1 MGPLTVFVWWGSWSF
16 LNSYLF
22 PERME
27 ISGFVCAAIG
37 NCGLLTLAFTQSLWK
52 RYLPVD
58 RTLHWVFGYHL
69 YTVLCVFCNVCHWRG
84 MWTILDHY
92 TGVNL
97 FSSWITYAIGSYKPE
112 RNYSIRGHNKVVRCT
127 FISIVSSYRH
137 VPSINFHINFSCDCV
152 PSVNFHIYLKR
163 SPAIVYPISF
173 IFISH
178 SHTLPINCYKIHLT
192 SY

>member
-1 MGPLTVFVWWGSWSF
+1 MNCKPLSSAFRKYPEPVKHAVWFVMDQVICGVLVGPLTVFVWWGSWSL

-112 RNYSIRGHNKVVRCT
+112 RNYSIRT
-127 FISIVSSYRH
+127 
-137 VPSINFHINFSCDCV
+137 
-152 PSVNFHIYLKR
+152 
-163 SPAIVYPISF
+163 
-173 IFISH
+173 
-178 SHTLPINCYKIHLT
+178 
-192 SY
+192 